1 MEPGDF
7 IEFEETEGGVY
18 GGQGNQTLQG
28 KVLAEKKLQKTT
40 QVFPSLQLN
49 TSLCMHKMEFLGAG

>member
-7 IEFEETEGGVY
+7 IEFEETESGVH

-28 KVLAEKKLQKTT
+28 RVLAEKKLQKTT
-40 QVFPSLQLN
+40 QVCPSLQLN
-49 TSLCMHKMEFLGAG
+49 TSLCMPKMTF